1 MHPHAGGGVI
11 MKRIRTLI
19 VDGDP
24 RARERIRALLTEQ
37 PDVEVVG
44 EARDGEEAVQAILAH
59 EPDLVFLEIQMP
71 KMDGFEVIRTVGAD
85 TMPLV
90 VFVTACDQHALR
102 AFDVRAL
109 DYLLKP
115 FDRERFAD
123 AIDRVRQAMER
134 SGAGEIGRRLL
145 RLVRELKP
153 GGAPRSDRLVIKS
166 SGRLFFLRTDEI
178 DWVEAAGNYVKLHVG
193 PDEHLLR
200 ETMNG
205 IELKLDPDTFFR
217 IHRSRIVNME
227 RIKELQPW
235 FNGEYVVILRNGT
248 KLTLSRGYREKLQE
262 RLGRPL

>member
-1 MHPHAGGGVI
+1 
-11 MKRIRTLI
+11 MKKIRTLI
-19 VDGDP
+19 VDDEP
-24 RARERIRALLTEQ
+24 LARERIRALLAEQ
-37 PDVEVVG
+37 ADIEVVG

-59 EPDLVFLEIQMP
+59 APDLVFLDIQMP
-71 KMDGFEVIRTVGAD
+71 RMDGFEVIRTVGAD
-85 TMPLV
+85 NMPLI
-90 VFVTACDQHALR
+90 VFVTAYDQHALK

-115 FDRERFAD
+115 FDRDRFAESIGRVRD
-123 AIDRVRQAMER
+123 AIEH
-134 SGAGEIGRRLL
+134 SGSDEIGRRLL
-145 RLVRELKP
+145 EIVRELKP
-153 GGAPRSDRLVIKS
+153 GAPPRSDRLVIKS
-166 SGRLFFLRTDEI
+166 AGRLFFLRIAEI

-193 PDEHLLR
+193 TEEHLLR

-205 IELKLDPDTFFR
+205 IEQKLDPDTFFR

-235 FNGEYVVILRNGT
+235 FNGEYVVILHNGT